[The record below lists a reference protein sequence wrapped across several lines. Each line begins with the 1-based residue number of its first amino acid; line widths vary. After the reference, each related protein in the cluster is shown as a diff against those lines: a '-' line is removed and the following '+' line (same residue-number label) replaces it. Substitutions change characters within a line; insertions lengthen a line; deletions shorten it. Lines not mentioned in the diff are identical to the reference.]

1 MNTTNWRKNE
11 SYYQFMEREAKE
23 SGRPM
28 EYYMSNLESDVSHKI
43 AQEVRKF
50 EEAEAVKRAMQEQT

>member
-23 SGRPM
+23 SGYPM
-28 EYYMSNLESDVSHKI
+28 EYYMPNLENDVGHRI
-43 AQEVRKF
+43 AQETRKF
-50 EEAEAVKRAMQEQT
+50 EEAEAAKKQKET